1 MSKKT
6 YPMKRDLDGV
16 FFRVERD
23 GRWLSLCFTDL
34 TEAERERVMEHR
46 SLAWTRRLALIMART
61 LREMGD
67 QLDVVCEAGELA

>member
-1 MSKKT
+1 MSEET

-16 FFRVERD
+16 YFRVERN

-34 TEAERERVMEHR
+34 TEEEREKVMGHR
-46 SLAWTRRLALIMART
+46 SLVWTREMVLIMART

-67 QLDVVCEAGELA
+67 QLNVVCEVSEA

>member
-1 MSKKT
+1 MSEET

-16 FFRVERD
+16 YFRVERD

-34 TEAERERVMEHR
+34 TEEERERVMGHR
-46 SLAWTRRLALIMART
+46 SLAWTREMVLVMART

-67 QLDVVCEAGELA
+67 QLDVVCEVSEA